1 MTKSI
6 KNKWKFYKVGPLLIG
21 LSWSDKN
28 FWNLVSDKGEN
39 YKMLF
44 AFNYVTSS
52 NEEDLKEFGSYAR
65 AFQIIFLRLLV
76 MITRL

>member
-1 MTKSI
+1 MTKTS
-6 KNKWKFYKVGPLLIG
+6 NKYKFYNFGPFLIA

-28 FWNLVSDKGEN
+28 LWNLTSDKGEN

-44 AFNYVTSS
+44 AFNYVTFN
-52 NEEDLKEFGSYAR
+52 NEEDLEKFGLYAR

-76 MITRL
+76 MVTRV

>member
-1 MTKSI
+1 M
-6 KNKWKFYKVGPLLIG
+6 KNKWKFYNLGPFLIG
-21 LSWSDKN
+21 LSWADKDL
-28 FWNLVSDKGEN
+28 WNLTSDKGDK

-44 AFNYVTSS
+44 AFNYVQSN